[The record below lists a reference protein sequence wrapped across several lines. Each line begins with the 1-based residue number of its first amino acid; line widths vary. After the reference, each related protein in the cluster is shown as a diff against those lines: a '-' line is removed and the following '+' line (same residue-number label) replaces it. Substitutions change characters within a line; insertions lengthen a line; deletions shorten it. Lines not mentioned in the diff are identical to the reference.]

1 MVEPAEFPGD
11 SPTPAQGEGFDVSVV
26 WHDRV
31 VVLKVEGTLDM
42 VSAPQLSESILTA
55 LTNEP
60 AGIIADLSEVEF
72 LASAGMTV
80 LIAANEEVSRS
91 ARFGVVA
98 DGPATSRPMKLV
110 GVDDILTIYPTIE
123 LALEDLR
130 RVTGNRNT

>member
-1 MVEPAEFPGD
+1 MVEPAEVPDD
-11 SPTPAQGEGFDVSVV
+11 SPAPAQGEGFDVSVV

-31 VVLKVEGTLDM
+31 VVLKVTGTLDM
-42 VSAPQLSESILTA
+42 VSAPQLSESVLTA
-55 LTNEP
+55 MTNEP

-110 GVDDILTIYPTIE
+110 GVDDMITIYSTIDS
-123 LALEDLR
+123 ALEDLQ